1 MTGAIKA
8 IQIGLVSL
16 LLVLCCCTGTA
27 YARGGCFGAGTP
39 ILTPDGYKPIEQ
51 IAITDQLVGLDV
63 SNGQTEIETI
73 GDIQIAQT
81 SDYYLINDATQVT
94 GSHPFYVQTTQGLEL
109 VQVHNLK
116 IGDHLIGENN
126 ASVEISSIQHIQA
139 PLKIYNLVEIT
150 PSHNFYADGILVHNK
165 GGGGGVA
172 GSGGAYGKANGAV
185 GLDDKN
191 LPRLILSLFLLI
203 AGLIPFAFLR
213 EIYNSIRFRNKTFTD
228 DAELIEFTKSINE
241 KFKNVYS
248 VRYTEDNEPWIK
260 IRPSQE
266 VAETTYQDFIDK
278 AELID
283 LVSQVFVQYQQDW
296 TKKKFDEM
304 ADYVDQP
311 FYDMQRTIFQDAFGN
326 NFDIVYQPTL
336 QTVVPLSRSQQED
349 SYIFKLQINAE
360 LINFALSS
368 QGYVLSGAAY
378 SRSFT
383 EYWKI
388 KIDSAKQCSLMD
400 IEKLYDFSKVHD

>member
-1 MTGAIKA
+1 M
-8 IQIGLVSL
+8 V
-16 LLVLCCCTGTA
+16 
-27 YARGGCFGAGTP
+27 F
-39 ILTPDGYKPIEQ
+39 
-51 IAITDQLVGLDV
+51 
-63 SNGQTEIETI
+63 
-73 GDIQIAQT
+73 
-81 SDYYLINDATQVT
+81 
-94 GSHPFYVQTTQGLEL
+94 
-109 VQVHNLK
+109 
-116 IGDHLIGENN
+116 
-126 ASVEISSIQHIQA
+126 
-139 PLKIYNLVEIT
+139 
-150 PSHNFYADGILVHNK
+150 
-165 GGGGGVA
+165 
-172 GSGGAYGKANGAV
+172 
-185 GLDDKN
+185 DDNN
-191 LPRLILSLFLLI
+191 LPKLILSLFLLI

-213 EIYNSIRFRNKTFTD
+213 EIYNAIRFRNKTFTD
-228 DAELIEFTKSINE
+228 AVELIEFTKSINE
-241 KFKNVYS
+241 KFKNTYS
-248 VRYTEDNEPWIK
+248 VRYTEDNEPWIQ

-296 TKKKFDEM
+296 TQKTFDEM
-304 ADYVDQP
+304 AEYVDQP
-311 FYDMQRTIFQDAFGN
+311 FYDMQKTIFQDAFGN

-336 QTVVPLSRSQQED
+336 QTVVPLSLSQQED

-400 IEKLYDFSKVHD
+400 IEKLYDFSKVND